1 MNNTVGI
8 IVIYALIIAAL
19 MVPTIL
25 SNKKKRAQQKA
36 LMDGL
41 KKNDK
46 VITIGGIH
54 GRVLEVYEDRVDI
67 ELDARGSRMTV
78 SKTAIASS
86 NSSTK

>member
-1 MNNTVGI
+1 
-8 IVIYALIIAAL
+8 
-19 MVPTIL
+19 
-25 SNKKKRAQQKA
+25 
-36 LMDGL
+36 MDGL